1 MAACVK
7 LSFGMGK
14 MTDRQL
20 VFEDFADKVGEE
32 FTVGEDGVPAI
43 SMTLKE
49 AKLLNPNFGLEGVRP
64 PFSLSFLAADPRV
77 FPQRLYRLQHARL
90 GEVTIFLVPSG
101 KDAAGVSYHAT
112 FN

>member
-1 MAACVK
+1 
-7 LSFGMGK
+7 

-20 VFEDFADKVGEE
+20 VFEDFADKVGDA
-32 FTVGEDGVPAI
+32 FAI
-43 SMTLKE
+43 SEDDVPTIALTLKE
-49 AKLLNPNFGLEGVRP
+49 AKSLNPQWGLKGVRP
-64 PFSLSFLAADPRV
+64 PFSLTFLAADPRV

-101 KDAAGVSYHAT
+101 KDGQGVSYCAT